1 MATYRE
7 AVYMVLDFLKL
18 SSDDSYYTEDHVRFL
33 LNKYRAYV
41 LKSKYEDSQKTP
53 GSTPSE
59 SNYQTLNLTFEH
71 VNGVDG
77 LQCTGEYLRSVE
89 EIPTA
94 LMYCHFKIW
103 AGVMFGDNIILTMPA
118 RFRYAGTGKTARMF
132 NYATIG
138 PDNHLYLK
146 SGNPQVYYL
155 QNATLKGIFEN
166 PEEAYDLENA
176 QAIANGGTPVCD
188 ILDREFPLEESLLAL
203 CLQYVVK
210 ELNGGIYKPKDS
222 ENNAADD
229 LSELANFI
237 RSYAKTPLQRQIYG
251 Q

>member
-18 SSDDSYYTEDHVRFL
+18 SSDDSYYTEEHVRFL

-41 LKSKYEDSQKTP
+41 LKSKYEDNQKN
-53 GSTPSE
+53 PSSYPSD
-59 SNYQTLNLTFEH
+59 SNTQTVELNLEH
-71 VNGVDG
+71 VNGIDG

-89 EIPTA
+89 EIPSP
-94 LMYCHFKIW
+94 MFWYSFKVW
-103 AGVMFGDNIILTMPA
+103 AGLMFGDNIIVTMPT
-118 RFRYAGTGKTARMF
+118 RFRFTGSGKLGSLF

-146 SGNPQVYYL
+146 SGNPQLYYL
-155 QNATLKGIFEN
+155 QKASVKGVFED
-166 PEEAYDLENA
+166 PEKIYQIENE
-176 QAIANGGTPVCD
+176 QAVADGKEPVCD
-188 ILDREFPLEESLLAL
+188 ILDREFPLESNLLAL
-203 CLQYVVK
+203 CMQYVVK
-210 ELNGGIYKPKDS
+210 ELTGASYRPKDDD
-222 ENNAADD
+222 NNASDD

-237 RSYAKTPLQRQIYG
+237 RNYVKTPLRRQIE